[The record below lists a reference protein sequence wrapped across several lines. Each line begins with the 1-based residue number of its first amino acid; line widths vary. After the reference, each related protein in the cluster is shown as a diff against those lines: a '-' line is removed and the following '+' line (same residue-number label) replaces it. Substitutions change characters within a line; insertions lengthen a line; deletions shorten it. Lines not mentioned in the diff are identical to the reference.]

1 MVMVQGVG
9 TATGPVLVVDT
20 ITLPRNSPVALS
32 VPAAVTIICALQKL
46 ASARV
51 VGGSWT
57 GTFGLIL
64 RSHHSALP
72 SAFQSSLEYLE
83 DDRAQDWQL

>member
-1 MVMVQGVG
+1 MVIVQGVG

-46 ASARV
+46 ASAWV

-64 RSHHSALP
+64 HSHHGTLLSMG
-72 SAFQSSLEYLE
+72 QSGWSHSE
-83 DDRAQDWQL
+83 DDHAARHC

>member
-9 TATGPVLVVDT
+9 TATGPVLVADT

-32 VPAAVTIICALQKL
+32 VPAAVTLICALQKL

-57 GTFGLIL
+57 GILGLIL
-64 RSHHSALP
+64 HSHDGTLLSMGQSGWSHS
-72 SAFQSSLEYLE
+72 Q
-83 DDRAQDWQL
+83 DDHAARHC